1 MLRTSNLAIQHKHS
15 LNNLP
20 LSLRL
25 REKRRFKLTTLLPSI
40 PRNFCSL
47 SLYPPLCFSL
57 LSQMHKFLARSDFAQ
72 PITYDMV
79 SADFICSQCLNN
91 CLCTRLFTL
100 AFSCQ
105 KLAATE
111 DTETP
116 TRLAW
121 DITGNNNHFF
131 KRSRTKTIPKE
142 TLLSRTPSSQQEL
155 KNIPVFKAEA
165 SLEELICPCSLAASV
180 LWVNIMLE

>member
-1 MLRTSNLAIQHKHS
+1 MAEKSRPLRNHIKKKNQIINEENKQRVFVMLRTSNLAIQHKHS

-116 TRLAW
+116 TRLA
-121 DITGNNNHFF
+121 
-131 KRSRTKTIPKE
+131 
-142 TLLSRTPSSQQEL
+142 
-155 KNIPVFKAEA
+155 
-165 SLEELICPCSLAASV
+165 
-180 LWVNIMLE
+180 